1 MEHKRERNNDDKV
14 KREDERCHIDVRVL
28 APEHARRDVR
38 AAGRCAGRIAETI
51 ARTGNESAI
60 DRREHRLFR
69 DGIGEMREKVDEQR
83 ACQHAEKRKAD
94 KTLAKLLPRP
104 DEERGIDRDRNNTD
118 RQAGKQVHDLRNAG
132 HTAGNDA
139 VREREIAERDRN
151 QGRPHKDLQNI
162 KPEFSVKFRFH
173 SSIGFFLYYFVFS
186 SAPSSSVI
194 CRSPRSSS
202 RRSAPAAGMLR
213 IR

>member
-1 MEHKRERNNDDKV
+1 MEQDCECHNDDEV
-14 KREDERCHIDVRVL
+14 KKEDKRRHIDVRVL

-132 HTAGNDA
+132 HTAGNNA

-151 QGRPHKDLQNI
+151 QGRSHKDLQNI
-162 KPEFSVKFRFH
+162 KPEFSVKFCFH
-173 SSIGFFLYYFVFS
+173 SSIGFFLYYFVLS

-213 IR
+213 MR